1 MYFRFLMLC
10 VVFLFVSGVC
20 AQRDNDVLVIVGDY
34 PVTTAEFRYI
44 YEKNN
49 GTSADY
55 SEKSIR
61 EYLDLYTKFK
71 LKVQKAKSMKLDTIS
86 ELQTELAGYRK
97 QLASSFLIDKEV
109 TEELLK
115 ELYERM
121 KYDVEFSHIF
131 IPAAENAP
139 QKVKDEARLKLLDI
153 QSRVIGGLNFE
164 KAAME
169 YSEDKNTAASGGY
182 MGYFTAKMP
191 AGFYHLESALYNTP
205 VGKVSDIVE
214 SKIGF
219 HLVKVLNKR
228 PARGQIEVAHIL
240 FRADQKTLA
249 DSVYKN
255 LLSGGSFEDAVTS
268 YSTDRNS
275 VRNKGLLPPFGINT
289 FDNNFEEAA
298 YILPVDGAISAPVS
312 TRSGWHIIKR
322 ISKPVADSYD
332 IFVRRN
338 KNAIIKDQRFD
349 VAKFKLIEDI
359 KKTNA
364 FKDYPEVLAKFTAG
378 LDEEFYSYKWTPSV
392 RDPGAILFQ
401 FGKIKDFTLKDFAD
415 YCRKNTKTRLKYDKS
430 KPLNEVTKE
439 LYHDYINDMVMEF
452 EEQHL
457 EEKYPDFKSL
467 MREYEEGILL
477 FEATKISVWDKA
489 NQDTVGLEQFF
500 NTHNEKYITEEKIK
514 AEFYTIY
521 TSNKK
526 EAEKII
532 AFARKNSGAATLKK
546 FNSKKTLVEYS
557 EAEYDR
563 RAKEVMAVEWKE
575 NQISGIAY
583 NEKDTRFV
591 KVLKIIPSRQK
602 TLSEARGYAVA
613 DYQDYLESQW
623 IKQLKAE
630 FSVQVN
636 ESVLKS
642 LIH

>member
-1 MYFRFLMLC
+1 MYFRFLIIC
-10 VVFLFVSGVC
+10 VVLLFVSGVY
-20 AQRDNDVLVIVGDY
+20 AQKGNDVLLKVGDY
-34 PVTTAEFRYI
+34 PVTAAEFRYI

-49 GTSADY
+49 GSSADY
-55 SEKSIR
+55 SEKSIK

-71 LKVQKAKSMKLDTIS
+71 LKVQKAKAMRLDTIS
-86 ELQTELAGYRK
+86 ELNIELAGYRK
-97 QLASSFLIDKEV
+97 QLASSYLIDKEV

-131 IPAAENAP
+131 IPAAENAL
-139 QKVKDEARLKLLDI
+139 QKVKDEARMKLLDI
-153 QSRVIGGLNFE
+153 KSRVIGGLSFE

-169 YSEDKNTAASGGY
+169 YSEDKNTGASGGY

-191 AGFYHLESALYNTP
+191 VGFYHLESALYNTP
-205 VGKVSDIVE
+205 VGKISDIVE

-219 HLVKVLNKR
+219 HLIKVLNKR

-240 FRADQKTLA
+240 FRSDQKTLA
-249 DSVYKN
+249 DSVYRN
-255 LLSGGSFEDAVTS
+255 LLSGGSFDDAVTS
-268 YSTDRNS
+268 YSSDRNS
-275 VRNKGLLPPFGINT
+275 VRNKGILPIFGINT

-298 YILPVDGAISAPVS
+298 YMLSTDGAISAPVS

-322 ISKPVADSYD
+322 ISKPASDSYD

-338 KNAIIKDQRFD
+338 KNTIIKDQRFD

-364 FKDYPEVLAKFTAG
+364 FRAYPEVLSGFTAG
-378 LDEEFYSYKWTPSV
+378 LDDEFYSYKWSPSV
-392 RDPGAILFQ
+392 QDPGAILFQ
-401 FGKIKDFTLKDFAD
+401 FGKVKDFTVKDFAE
-415 YCRKNTKTRLKYDKS
+415 YCRKNTKTRLKYDRS
-430 KPLNEVTKE
+430 KPLNEVTAE
-439 LYHDYINDMVMEF
+439 LYNDYVNDMVMEF

-489 NQDTVGLEQFF
+489 NQDTIGLEQFF
-500 NTHNEKYITEEKIK
+500 NSHNAKYKTDEKLK
-514 AEFYTIY
+514 AEFYTIF
-521 TSNKK
+521 SSKKK
-526 EAEKII
+526 EADKII
-532 AFARKNSGAATLKK
+532 AFARKNTGAGTLNK
-546 FNSKKTLVEYS
+546 FNRKKTLVEYS
-557 EAEYDR
+557 EGEYDR
-563 RAKEVMAVEWKE
+563 RAREVMGVEWKE

-591 KVLKIIPSRQK
+591 KVLKIFPSRQK
-602 TLSEARGYAVA
+602 SLSEARGYAVA

-623 IKQLKAE
+623 IKQLKEE
-630 FSVQVN
+630 FSVQIN
-636 ESVLKS
+636 ESVLKL
-642 LIH
+642 LIR